1 MTRFLARWA
10 TFGWILAA
18 AAVLAG
24 CATGPGGRPGRP
36 GAQAGLPEAP
46 SGTPLR
52 FRLIGETRLPA
63 GVNFQGTV
71 VGGLSGIDYDP
82 EGAIWYLVSDDR
94 SEHGPAR
101 FYTARMAFHAN
112 GFDKVELLSAVTIRR
127 PDGTP
132 YAKAPAL
139 DVPAPESLRFDP
151 LTKSLL
157 WTSEGERRR
166 GRIVQPAVRKM
177 ALDGKYLDQLA
188 LPPMF
193 TITSD
198 RQGPRN
204 LLSFEGMTLSPS
216 HKAIWV
222 SMEEAMFQDG
232 PVSSLRQGGLTR
244 FTQFDRT
251 ARRAVAQYVYMLEP
265 IPYPPNPVNDYADN
279 GVAEILALSETSFLV
294 LERSYAEGRGN
305 SIRLYEAS
313 TEDASNVLDVQSLK
327 SGSFRPMKKRLV
339 LDFAALRLK
348 RVENLQGMSWGPKL
362 ANGHRTLVFVAD
374 DNFSAAQ
381 ATQFVALEVIE

>member
-1 MTRFLARWA
+1 MNRSLARWA
-10 TFGWILAA
+10 SLGWMLAA
-18 AAVLAG
+18 AAILAG
-24 CATGPGGRPGRP
+24 CATTPGGRPGRP
-36 GAQAGLPEAP
+36 GAHGLPETP
-46 SGTPLR
+46 TGTPLR
-52 FRLIGETRLPA
+52 FRLIGETRLPP
-63 GVNFQGTV
+63 GLNFQGTV

-82 EGAIWYLVSDDR
+82 EGGIWYLVSDDR

-101 FYTARMAFHAN
+101 FYTARIAFHAN
-112 GFDKVELLSAVTIRR
+112 AFDKVELLSAVTIRR

-132 YAKAPAL
+132 YPKAPAL
-139 DVPAPESLRFDP
+139 DVPAPESLRYDP

-188 LPPMF
+188 LPAMF

-198 RQGPRN
+198 RHGPRN

-216 HKAIWV
+216 NRAIWV

-244 FTQFDRT
+244 LTQFDRT
-251 ARRAVAQYVYMLEP
+251 ARRAVAQYAYMLEP
-265 IPYPPNPVNDYADN
+265 IPYPPNPANDYADN
-279 GVAEILALSETSFLV
+279 GVSEVLALSETSFLV

-305 SIRLYEAS
+305 SIRLYEAN
-313 TEDASNVLDVQSLK
+313 TEDATNVLEMDSLK
-327 SGSFRPMKKRLV
+327 PGAFRPMKKRLV
-339 LDFAALRLK
+339 LDFASLGLK